1 MYWSTNSTHKNP
13 DFFHEPKKFD
23 PSRFDSK
30 VPITP
35 YTYVP
40 FGGGAHLCPGK
51 EFARLEILVFIHH
64 LVRRF
69 KLKKVIP
76 NEDVIFNLVQPEVA
90 KGLPI
95 HLHPHKPKN

>member
-23 PSRFDSK
+23 PSRFDSN

-69 KLKKVIP
+69 KLKKVIR